1 MNMIKKEIEN
11 FGKKK
16 YILFLLLIIVISC
29 CNTRHEICEDNVLEE
44 FRIDDEALDSVI
56 LSVLGN
62 RDGAFPDI
70 NKDSGKVLSLNL
82 HYRDSVILFVF
93 SFSTKQE
100 FAHDIFRNNYRVVG
114 YAKYPKKDLIL
125 LSDVNSLTD
134 FGSTFSRFIHPTS
147 NKCSFEYVNFHKSQ
161 YSCKEFGIW
170 PTFEVISDPLY
181 LVYKYEN
188 NQIGSP
194 ILTTNYELYR

>member
-1 MNMIKKEIEN
+1 MNMIKKELEK
-11 FGKKK
+11 FGKK
-16 YILFLLLIIVISC
+16 YILFLFLIIVISC
-29 CNTRHEICEDNVLEE
+29 CNSRHEICKDTVLEE

-70 NKDSGKVLSLNL
+70 NKDTGKVLSLNL

-100 FAHDIFRNNYRVVG
+100 FAHDIYRNNYRVVG

-125 LSDVNSLTD
+125 LSDVNSLSD
-134 FGSTFSRFIHPTS
+134 FGSTFCDFIHPTS
-147 NKCSFEYVNFHKSQ
+147 NKCSFEYINFPKSQ
-161 YSCKEFGIW
+161 YSGEEFGVW

-188 NQIGSP
+188 KQIGSP

>member
-1 MNMIKKEIEN
+1 MIKKEIEK

-29 CNTRHEICEDNVLEE
+29 CNTRHEICEDYVLEE

-100 FAHDIFRNNYRVVG
+100 FVHDIFRNNYRVVG
-114 YAKYPKKDLIL
+114 YANIQRKI
-125 LSDVNSLTD
+125 
-134 FGSTFSRFIHPTS
+134 
-147 NKCSFEYVNFHKSQ
+147 
-161 YSCKEFGIW
+161 
-170 PTFEVISDPLY
+170 
-181 LVYKYEN
+181 
-188 NQIGSP
+188 
-194 ILTTNYELYR
+194 

>member
-1 MNMIKKEIEN
+1 MNMIKKELEK
-11 FGKKK
+11 FGKK
-16 YILFLLLIIVISC
+16 YITFLFLIIVISC
-29 CNTRHEICEDNVLEE
+29 CNTRHEICEDTVLEE
-44 FRIDDEALDSVI
+44 FSIDDEALDSVI

-70 NKDSGKVLSLNL
+70 NKDTGKVLSLNL

-100 FAHDIFRNNYRVVG
+100 FVHDIFRNNYRVVG
-114 YAKYPKKDLIL
+114 YAKYPKKDLML

-134 FGSTFSRFIHPTS
+134 FASTFSRFIHPTS
-147 NKCSFEYVNFHKSQ
+147 NKCSFEYINFHKSQ
-161 YSCKEFGIW
+161 YSCKEFGVW
-170 PTFEVISDPLY
+170 STFEVISDPLY